1 MKQDIS
7 IKKSRHCRIFS
18 ITILIVALIAL
29 LSAGCSANDA
39 GIVKWTSAISVEDI
53 GSVQLVELYE
63 PGGQSSF
70 DLPKEKYSELVTVLH
85 GIAAHEVTMISRGGD
100 VVQDHGA
107 YHMYIETPTE
117 ENPWFGWLFKCM
129 LDGSVML
136 TFEDF
141 ETAAEYGY
149 TEKTGVNPWIYNDE
163 LYNFIVS
170 AITEAEVLSARNA
183 VEETETTELFVP
195 SVEEVREHGY
205 PVNENG
211 ETYGPAVKD
220 SDESPDL
227 VLVKYND
234 SYGYVR
240 KSELDDDGVTT
251 LEEAVERMQNYQPR
265 KINVY
270 MQDGVTVIGELELSI
285 GGMEEVLPEAE
296 D

>member
-1 MKQDIS
+1 MKQS
-7 IKKSRHCRIFS
+7 ILVKMSRHCRTFR

-39 GIVKWTSAISVEDI
+39 GIIKWTSAISVEDI

-70 DLPKEKYSELVTVLH
+70 ALPKEKYSELVTILH
-85 GIAAHEVTMISRGGD
+85 GITADEVSMISRGGD
-100 VVQDHGA
+100 VVQNHGA

-129 LDGSVML
+129 PDGSVML

-149 TEKTGVNPWIYNDE
+149 TEKTGTNPLIYNDK

-170 AITEAEVLSARNA
+170 AITEAEVLSNSNA
-183 VEETETTELFVP
+183 VEEAENIEFFVP

-211 ETYGPAVKD
+211 ETYGPAIKD

-227 VLVKYND
+227 ILVKYGD

-240 KSELDDDGVTT
+240 KTELDDDGVTT
-251 LEEAVERMQNYQPR
+251 PEEAVDRMQNYQPR

-285 GGMEEVLPEAE
+285 CGMEEVLPENE
-296 D
+296 S